1 MTALAGVL
9 EDYCRVYEDLLS
21 LARRKREI
29 LLAGRPQDL
38 EPVVQAEEAL
48 LSRLGRLDDALEEAQ
63 RALPGSRAG
72 DGGSDPLAGL
82 EPGRHQEL
90 EALVARLRST
100 LDELRQVAEENVS
113 LLQGALQFV
122 QFSIGLLERSSAGVT
137 YAASGQVARG
147 RAPLVD
153 RRA

>member
-1 MTALAGVL
+1 RRHFPGDLQPQRRRGGGEDRRAPGHRSGHRGAGQPVTALAGVL

-100 LDELRQVAEENVS
+100 LDE
-113 LLQGALQFV
+113 
-122 QFSIGLLERSSAGVT
+122 
-137 YAASGQVARG
+137 
-147 RAPLVD
+147 
-153 RRA
+153 